1 MKSFFDIY
9 KINYFSNNLLI
20 VFILFCI
27 ITPIISFIYNIN
39 LSNIFGAITFNDFLI
54 SNDIRAKSGG
64 TVSDLET
71 HWNYILKLKDN
82 FTNLLS
88 IRMGGDEDEGSK
100 LLNFPLHH
108 IIFSQLLFFDDIK
121 KYLLFFFIFSFFLPL
136 IFYKVLKIRFPKIK
150 NSKIIYLCSIILI
163 LPSFQYSSIWG
174 SNHITA
180 LIFLSLGFLFYNN
193 FKLTKKIGYLF
204 VSLFFFS
211 LCCYT
216 KQYYVF
222 IFPFLIISI
231 YERLILKK
239 FFIILSFISILGLPG
254 LFFVIKNP
262 LLITGISQKTTN
274 FSSSILVSSSI
285 IFFYLVPF
293 IITNFLNLDGNIKSK
308 IKENINLKYLTISLL
323 VFFLTFYNFE
333 YNSIV
338 GGGIFLKISKLI
350 LQNYFLFYLFSF
362 LGIYYLLYFSK
373 KNFEGKCLVI
383 LLLITFSSG
392 YFIFQKYFEI
402 MFYML
407 FLNFFDK
414 EKILRVIK
422 NNGIIIISYFTI
434 YYGSLNYI
442 YFFGL

>member
-108 IIFSQLLFFDDIK
+108 IIFSQLFFFDDIK

-204 VSLFFFS
+204 VSLFFF
-211 LCCYT
+211 
-216 KQYYVF
+216 
-222 IFPFLIISI
+222 
-231 YERLILKK
+231 
-239 FFIILSFISILGLPG
+239 FFM
-254 LFFVIKNP
+254 
-262 LLITGISQKTTN
+262 
-274 FSSSILVSSSI
+274 
-285 IFFYLVPF
+285 
-293 IITNFLNLDGNIKSK
+293 
-308 IKENINLKYLTISLL
+308 
-323 VFFLTFYNFE
+323 
-333 YNSIV
+333 
-338 GGGIFLKISKLI
+338 
-350 LQNYFLFYLFSF
+350 
-362 LGIYYLLYFSK
+362 LLYQTILCFYFS
-373 KNFEGKCLVI
+373 
-383 LLLITFSSG
+383 
-392 YFIFQKYFEI
+392 IF
-402 MFYML
+402 
-407 FLNFFDK
+407 
-414 EKILRVIK
+414 
-422 NNGIIIISYFTI
+422 NNQY
-434 YYGSLNYI
+434 L
-442 YFFGL
+442 